1 MLSSKFNLLN
11 QEKNMIIT
19 IDGPVASGKS
29 SVAKALAK
37 ELKIY
42 YLYTGL
48 LYRAVA
54 YVLRERLKKKKGRRV
69 FEKEFEDFV
78 EKFTE
83 EDFSF
88 IKNICY
94 DYGKSDGEKR
104 PYIFYENEEITDK
117 LYDISLDQPASIISA
132 KKSVREAL
140 IDLQRSVAEQY
151 SIVADGRDCG
161 SVVFPDAEHKFY
173 LTASSQVRAQRLMLD
188 MRRDAGKK
196 TFEQVKA
203 SLEERDRRDK
213 EREVSPLIVPE
224 NATVIDNSNLNLKET
239 IEKFLSYL

>member
-1 MLSSKFNLLN
+1 
-11 QEKNMIIT
+11 
-19 IDGPVASGKS
+19 
-29 SVAKALAK
+29 
-37 ELKIY
+37 
-42 YLYTGL
+42 
-48 LYRAVA
+48 
-54 YVLRERLKKKKGRRV
+54 
-69 FEKEFEDFV
+69 
-78 EKFTE
+78 
-83 EDFSF
+83 
-88 IKNICY
+88 
-94 DYGKSDGEKR
+94 
-104 PYIFYENEEITDK
+104 